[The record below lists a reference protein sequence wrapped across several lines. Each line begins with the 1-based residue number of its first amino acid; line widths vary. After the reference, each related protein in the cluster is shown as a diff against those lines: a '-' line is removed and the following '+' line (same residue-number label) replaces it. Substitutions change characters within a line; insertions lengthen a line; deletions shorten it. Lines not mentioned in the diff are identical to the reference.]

1 MFTSTKGLIEPVVDK
16 DANIA
21 KILNLRDDLYHP

>member
-1 MFTSTKGLIEPVVDK
+1 LFTSTKGLIEPVVDK

-21 KILNLRDDLYHP
+21 KILNLRDDL